1 MTDTGRLIVI
11 AGPMFSG
18 KSEELMRRVRRAT
31 IAGVAVL
38 VVSHS
43 LDTRSPIS
51 TITSHIGAHIPAV
64 PLSDVDSL
72 AEAARSADYDLVAID
87 EAQFFGPELI
97 PIVEGFLR
105 DGIDVIVEGLC
116 VTFDGEPFEPLPS
129 LMAVAEEVLRLTA
142 VCTICGRDAVFH
154 QRLKDSQRGSS
165 AAEASEAAS
174 DEDPPSPVATAIDAS
189 HVGGLDAYVA
199 RCREH
204 FSRRRAT
211 TSAVSSSQT

>member
-1 MTDTGRLIVI
+1 MPDTGRLIVI

-43 LDTRSPIS
+43 LDTRSPLS

-64 PLSDVDSL
+64 PLSDVNSL

-87 EAQFFGPELI
+87 EAQFFGPELV
-97 PIVEGFLR
+97 PVVEALLR

-154 QRLKDSQRGSS
+154 QRLKDSQRGSG
-165 AAEASEAAS
+165 AAEASETAS
-174 DEDPPSPVATAIDAS
+174 DEDPPSVAATAIDAS
-189 HVGGLDAYVA
+189 HVGGLDTYVA

-204 FSRRRAT
+204 FNRGRAT

>member
-1 MTDTGRLIVI
+1 MTDTGRLTVI

-31 IAGVAVL
+31 IAGIDVL
-38 VVSHS
+38 VVSHL
-43 LDTRSPIS
+43 LDTRSALS
-51 TITSHIGAHIPAV
+51 TITSHIGVNIPAV
-64 PLSDVDSL
+64 PLADVESL
-72 AEAARSADYDLVAID
+72 SEAVRSEDCDLVAID

-97 PIVEGFLR
+97 PAVDELLSRGL
-105 DGIDVIVEGLC
+105 DVIVEGLC

-154 QRLKDSQRGSS
+154 QRLRDSQPGPADAAAQEPGSDADTPTP
-165 AAEASEAAS
+165 AAT
-174 DEDPPSPVATAIDAS
+174 DIDAS
-189 HVGGLDAYVA
+189 HIGGLETYVA

-204 FSRRRAT
+204 FTGAT
-211 TSAVSSSQT
+211 ASAVNSSQT